1 MDTVSMLNKMSFY
14 CQPILPL
21 VYDESMSYYETLC
34 KVVGQLNT
42 TGETVNKLNEG
53 LTGEI
58 ADRQAADAAL
68 DARIKEIEKT
78 NKKIHFLVF
87 AGTPPHSAG
96 IIGTAPTRSE
106 LRQWVNNND
115 LIITLLHTTDGGRK
129 SVYAASC
136 AYNAGNWSDES
147 SDDFN
152 ILVPIHTSYDADNDH
167 AISQKVAKI
176 TIPPAT
182 ASSLDEEWGL
192 QFIEI
197 NTPSTSADG
206 VVNFAANIFED
217 GHMECNLT
225 PNEFAQLYAPT
236 WANRNLCVAV
246 NAKLFYDGYTRTSS
260 IATINSTNHL
270 IRIAFERD
278 YGTSIENGVNQL
290 NKTTDYIIGN
300 VSTNTWTHES
310 IDSKVFDFPRYI
322 GFQFTRGAH
331 NVITTDDEST
341 PNAVYTQYHA
351 NSSGKLYQNLPV
363 RLIDTVD
370 NVEYWNGVFDIKDG
384 NHMTFTF
391 VTSNYAT
398 ASDKLLVR
406 VIELSANRNTTEWKY
421 AEKEFTIPLEDAVTY
436 TASKVEEGEY
446 IESEHRAEYQVD
458 FAEGIPSIIASI
470 ESGKK
475 VIFRVDLKEIDS
487 VTGATPVYF
496 ASGYTKVSLSSDAQ
510 AYLFAGDVLN
520 GNYSLQ
526 IFSGLEHATL
536 IYYGETLPMPNP
548 NGNDN
553 GKVPRIN
560 GKKWELQTVGGTE
573 DYLVAIT
580 PLSPSAVPTS
590 VYGGIAQFAAAC
602 DKTFAEIKGAID
614 AGKNVLGNYSG
625 NIWPLSLATDT
636 IIAFDGKVNL
646 GYFGDASTATC
657 TFVIQSNGIATITCA
672 AGELPAVS
680 NKVFNKVLVA
690 NNGHWDLTDT
700 LPSPNSDGSD
710 NGKVAAVDGTKW
722 ALKKPVVDDALSD
735 TSTNPVQNK
744 VVKAALDGKAST
756 AVASQTANGLM
767 SKDDKKKLDGVE
779 EGATKT
785 IVDEMLSD
793 GSTNPVQNK
802 AITAALASVVRE
814 AIYPI
819 AVTATSADWT
829 VTNGIA
835 YKEASADRTFDD
847 IKAAYNGNKTLVC
860 EFERMTY
867 SLILTSTTA
876 FIFASY
882 RGAEANDSQYAGLG
896 KYPTSLITINT
907 TAVVISRT
915 AGDLPAVDGTDNGKM
930 LIVSGGEWALQSVAG
945 TTVDAELSTTSEN
958 PVQNKT
964 VTAALNGKLPKTGGT
979 VTGALRTN
987 DSFSAGGTIAFG
999 EAPIGLSQTDDGAAE
1014 IRYGSADVDG
1024 NPPPLS
1030 RLKVARPTAD
1040 DDAATKAYVDGKA
1053 VAPILTSPVMIRK
1066 EGATDSAGVYLST
1079 VATGEKSAEIRLED
1093 VNENSPVAISNLRTP
1108 TGAGSDNCAATKGYV
1123 DSKVASSGSID
1134 FVVNATVNQDGAV
1147 TLDKTFD
1154 QIKEAFNSGKNV
1166 FSRLTNE
1173 TGSTFMPLT
1182 QYSTGEVKFALA
1194 GISDIFTIIAELTVT
1209 PNDASFNVIRS
1220 PTVNGDD
1227 QMQQTSMAS
1236 GPSSAM
1242 QIATKKY
1249 VDDHLSGAPITIK
1262 LGTGNAA
1269 TSTATFAEIKAALE
1283 AGKAPILDSA
1293 PGTSHWFAL
1302 NWTLS
1307 GTDRLTIQYGTFNV
1321 DGGGLANFTFYNV
1334 AVSSTGITYAS
1345 NQFTTE

>member
-58 ADRQAADAAL
+58 TDRQTADAAL
-68 DARIKEIEKT
+68 NERLKVVEAT

-87 AGTPPHSAG
+87 AGTPPHNAKP
-96 IIGTAPTRSE
+96 IGTMPTRSE
-106 LRQWVNNND
+106 LRQWVNDND
-115 LIITLLHTTDGGRK
+115 LIITLLHTTDGERK

-136 AYNAGNWSDES
+136 TYNAGNWSDET

-176 TIPPAT
+176 TIPPAS
-182 ASSLDEEWGL
+182 ASSLDGDWGL

-225 PNEFAQLYAPT
+225 PYEFAQLYAPT

-278 YGTSIENGVNQL
+278 YETYIENGVNQF

-331 NVITTDDEST
+331 DVITTDDEST

-351 NSSGKLYQNLPV
+351 NSSGKFYQNLPT

-370 NVEYWNGVFDIKDG
+370 NAEYWNGMFDMRG
-384 NHMTFTF
+384 ENHMTFTF
-391 VTSNYAT
+391 VTSNYAA
-398 ASDKLLVR
+398 ASDKMLVR
-406 VIELSANRNTTEWKY
+406 VIELSANVNTTAWKY
-421 AEKEFTIPLEDAVTY
+421 SEKEF
-436 TASKVEEGEY
+436 
-446 IESEHRAEYQVD
+446 
-458 FAEGIPSIIASI
+458 
-470 ESGKK
+470 
-475 VIFRVDLKEIDS
+475 
-487 VTGATPVYF
+487 
-496 ASGYTKVSLSSDAQ
+496 
-510 AYLFAGDVLN
+510 
-520 GNYSLQ
+520 
-526 IFSGLEHATL
+526 
-536 IYYGETLPMPNP
+536 
-548 NGNDN
+548 
-553 GKVPRIN
+553 
-560 GKKWELQTVGGTE
+560 
-573 DYLVAIT
+573 
-580 PLSPSAVPTS
+580 
-590 VYGGIAQFAAAC
+590 
-602 DKTFAEIKGAID
+602 
-614 AGKNVLGNYSG
+614 
-625 NIWPLSLATDT
+625 
-636 IIAFDGKVNL
+636 
-646 GYFGDASTATC
+646 
-657 TFVIQSNGIATITCA
+657 
-672 AGELPAVS
+672 ELPI
-680 NKVFNKVLVA
+680 
-690 NNGHWDLTDT
+690 T
-700 LPSPNSDGSD
+700 GSF
-710 NGKVAAVDGTKW
+710 T
-722 ALKKPVVDDALSD
+722 VDDALSD

-744 VVKAALDGKAST
+744 VITGALAGKASTAVASRTANGLMSTSDYIKLLGIEDGATNTVVDAELNATSTNPVQNKAVKTALDGKAST
-756 AVASQTANGLM
+756 EVASQTANGLM
-767 SKDDKKKLDGVE
+767 TKEDKKKLDGVA
-779 EGATKT
+779 EGANKTTVIDALDPLSHNPVSSAALFEALSHKANNTEATEQAAGLMSALDKKKLNGIEDGANKT

-802 AITAALASVVRE
+802 AVTAALSSVVRE
-814 AIYPI
+814 TIYPI
-819 AVTATSADWT
+819 AVTATSADWA

-835 YKEASADRTFDD
+835 YKEASADRTFDN
-847 IKAAYNGNKTLVC
+847 IKAAYNDNKTLVC
-860 EFERMTY
+860 TFERMEY
-867 SLILTSTTA
+867 SLILTSTTE
-876 FIFASY
+876 FVFASY
-882 RGAEANDSQYAGLG
+882 RGAVANDTQYTGLG

-907 TAVVISRT
+907 AGVVISRT
-915 AGDLPAVDGTDNGKM
+915 AGDLPAVDGTDNDKM

-964 VTAALNGKLPKTGGT
+964 VTSALDSKLPKTGGT

-999 EAPIGLSQTDDGAAE
+999 EAPIGLSQTADGAAE

-1040 DDAATKAYVDGKA
+1040 DDAATKKYVDD
-1053 VAPILTSPVMIRK
+1053 R
-1066 EGATDSAGVYLST
+1066 
-1079 VATGEKSAEIRLED
+1079 
-1093 VNENSPVAISNLRTP
+1093 NNSPQF
-1108 TGAGSDNCAATKGYV
+1108 KGYV
-1123 DSKVASSGSID
+1123 TLTPANEAIGLGVGLSPSRDGNNYALDISDVNADEPTLLTGVKTPTDADTNAAATVEYVKAKVASGGSPDAVLYTAQTLTEAQKKQARQNIGVDVNYFVINGTID
-1134 FVVNATVNQDGAV
+1134 SHFKPN
-1147 TLDKTFD
+1147 LDKTFS
-1154 QIKEAFNSGKNV
+1154 QIREAISDGKIPIVAIGGAYFQLSQNTDEFITFVIVLADKNV
-1166 FSRLTNE
+1166 SGLQSIYVYPTKSAEVTFNNLLSTNNY
-1173 TGSTFMPLT
+1173 G
-1182 QYSTGEVKFALA
+1182 ALPQVNMS
-1194 GISDIFTIIAELTVT
+1194 SD
-1209 PNDASFNVIRS
+1209 
-1220 PTVNGDD
+1220 PTE
-1227 QMQQTSMAS
+1227 
-1236 GPSSAM
+1236 AM

-1293 PGTSHWFAL
+1293 PGITHWFAL
-1302 NWTLS
+1302 NWMITGS
-1307 GTDRLTIQYGTFNV
+1307 DSLTIQYGTFNV
-1321 DGGGLANFTFYNV
+1321 EGGGLANFTFTTLV
-1334 AVSSTGITYAS
+1334 LVLLVSHIPHVSLRLNNGGYLNDR
-1345 NQFTTE
+1345 NQSP